1 MAATG
6 PAAAGWLERLGDP
19 RGSLPHRRPPPP
31 RAAEGRRGGDAG
43 KAEAAGD
50 GIRSTSRGG
59 AVARSGVVA
68 LAGPDADAAGVAGAS
83 AGDSAA
89 GVVDAPREGS
99 GGGEV
104 GSKRS
109 SFASAA
115 PRAYTPPKRRLVSAT
130 RRFPPGCGRGVDASS
145 RLVAAPA
152 PRPDGGSA
160 ASPKPAPP
168 PPPPPPPL
176 SIGEAGSVVLP
187 KVSAAVVPRPVPGGG
202 CHGPVAGA
210 LRSPEPSRRSLVAAA
225 DCLLDNDPQ
234 GGAGRGGEFGSG
246 KQLVPAT
253 RLPPKPRTMVSTI
266 RRFPAGCGRVK
277 ASQSLNKSAD
287 KCLRTESKESSTA
300 RGSFGPKKKVV
311 VKDPAH
317 LRLKVASAC
326 TMGTINKL
334 DQVVASM
341 LEDDGFLKAIA
352 AYDRKLELKLNVSS
366 IVPSARCQRQSG
378 TQNADARCKV
388 KMMCM
393 RFQFICRAIV
403 QVVEQSSLKIS
414 RIDLAADK
422 VIKKSPGFTQHEPVI
437 GNVPGVEVGD
447 EFLYRVELALVGL
460 HRPYQGGIDTTR
472 DENGVLVAISI
483 VASGCYPD
491 ELSSSGELVYTGS
504 GGKYAG
510 KKTDENQQL
519 KRGNLALKNCIQ
531 METPVRVIHGFK
543 GLSREEGSHSR
554 AKRPSAFT
562 YDGLYHVLD
571 CWREGQ
577 AGSKVFKYKL
587 QRIPGQ
593 PELPHC
599 SKTARGS

>member
-1 MAATG
+1 MTAV
-6 PAAAGWLERLGDP
+6 GWPERPGDRRGAFPP
-19 RGSLPHRRPPPP
+19 RPRPPPPP
-31 RAAEGRRGGDAG
+31 RAAGGRPGRGSGGGGGAARDAG
-43 KAEAAGD
+43 DGAGMAEAAA
-50 GIRSTSRGG
+50 G
-59 AVARSGVVA
+59 AVAVVP
-68 LAGPDADAAGVAGAS
+68 AGR
-83 AGDSAA
+83 SAA
-89 GVVDAPREGS
+89 GAAAAVSPRGGT

-104 GSKRS
+104 GSKRPS
-109 SFASAA
+109 SFPVAA
-115 PRAYTPPKRRLVSAT
+115 PRAHPPPKRRLVSAT
-130 RRFPPGCGRGVDASS
+130 RRFPPGCGRGGADGGS

-152 PRPDGGSA
+152 RSNGGSA
-160 ASPKPAPP
+160 ASPKPPP
-168 PPPPPPPL
+168 PPR
-176 SIGEAGSVVLP
+176 SVAEAGSGVLA
-187 KVSAAVVPRPVPGGG
+187 KASAVVVPRPVADGGRR
-202 CHGPVAGA
+202 GPDAGA
-210 LRSPEPSRRSLVAAA
+210 QRSPKRPRHSGAAAA
-225 DCLLDNDPQ
+225 DSLLDTDPQ
-234 GGAGRGGEFGSG
+234 GGAGRGGELGSS

-253 RLPPKPRTMVSTI
+253 RLLPEPRMVSAI
-266 RRFPAGCGRVK
+266 RSFP
-277 ASQSLNKSAD
+277 
-287 KCLRTESKESSTA
+287 RTESKESSTA
-300 RGSFGPKKKVV
+300 RGSFGPKKEVV

-334 DQVVASM
+334 NQVVASM
-341 LEDDGFLKAIA
+341 LEDDGFLKAID

-366 IVPSARCQRQSG
+366 DAPSVSCQGRYG
-378 TQNADARCKV
+378 TQKADARREV
-388 KMMCM
+388 KKMCM

-403 QVVEQSSLKIS
+403 QFVEQRSLKIS

-422 VIKKSPGFTQHEPVI
+422 VIKELPGFTQHEPII

-447 EFLYRVELALVGL
+447 EFLYRVELVLVGL
-460 HRPYQGGIDTTR
+460 HRQYQGGIDTTR
-472 DENGVLVAISI
+472 DENGVLFAISI
-483 VASGCYPD
+483 VASGGYPD

-531 METPVRVIHGFK
+531 TETPVRVIHGFK

-554 AKRPSAFT
+554 AKKASGFT
-562 YDGLYHVLD
+562 YDGLYHVVD

-599 SKTARGS
+599 SKTARRS